1 MPTVTSENKAQ
12 FDREFM
18 EKKSSKNTKHSS
30 ENLPETQ
37 GAKLESRNKERH
49 FHHGMQHANEQR
61 RSLYM
66 KNKGWKDSESKFYD
80 KEMNTPPKD
89 PTKWAHMV
97 QTVSHPEM
105 GARHIVLSQDPLGY
119 SISHYSKGND

>member
-1 MPTVTSENKAQ
+1 MPTVTSENLK
-12 FDREFM
+12 EFNAAEM
-18 EKKSSKNTKHSS
+18 AKKSGPKVKHAS
-30 ENLPETQ
+30 ENLPETK

-61 RSLYM
+61 RALYM
-66 KNKGWKDSESKFYD
+66 KDKGWKDSAPKYYD
-80 KEMNTPPKD
+80 KEFKTPKD

-105 GARHIVLSQDPLGY
+105 GERHIVLSQDPRGY
-119 SISHYSKGND
+119 SISHYVKDND

>member
-1 MPTVTSENKAQ
+1 MPTVTSENLK
-12 FDREFM
+12 EFISKEI
-18 EKKSSKNTKHSS
+18 EKKSGTKAKHSS
-30 ENLPETQ
+30 ENLPETK

-61 RSLYM
+61 RALYM

-97 QTVSHPEM
+97 QTVSHPEL
-105 GARHIVLSQDPLGY
+105 GARHIVLSQEPRGY